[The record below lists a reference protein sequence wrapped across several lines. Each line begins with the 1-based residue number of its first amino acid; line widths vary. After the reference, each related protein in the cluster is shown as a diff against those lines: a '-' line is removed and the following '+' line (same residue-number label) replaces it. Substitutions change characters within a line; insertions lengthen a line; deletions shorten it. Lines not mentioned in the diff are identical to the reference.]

1 MQNHLIE
8 SKLNNPID
16 MLQRVMQVADLL
28 SAKDILK
35 LSDDQVCV
43 ATTQESQSDVQ

>member
-1 MQNHLIE
+1 
-8 SKLNNPID
+8 

-28 SAKDILK
+28 SAKDIFK
-35 LSDDQVCV
+35 LSDDRVGD